1 MLNEK
6 NASVSCSLEYC
17 KQSNM
22 KHQKVYTIV
31 SVSIS
36 SSNYA
41 TLNTQVKL
49 TYIKTNKNQYPIART
64 LKVNIHYPYLKTTL
78 HHTGT

>member
-6 NASVSCSLEYC
+6 NAFVNCSLEYC
-17 KQSNM
+17 KQINM

-41 TLNTQVKL
+41 TLNTEVKL
-49 TYIKTNKNQYPIART
+49 MYIKTNNKSGILYQEHKRLTYVIS
-64 LKVNIHYPYLKTTL
+64 LS
-78 HHTGT
+78 

>member
-41 TLNTQVKL
+41 TEHTSK
-49 TYIKTNKNQYPIART
+49 A
-64 LKVNIHYPYLKTTL
+64 NIY
-78 HHTGT
+78 